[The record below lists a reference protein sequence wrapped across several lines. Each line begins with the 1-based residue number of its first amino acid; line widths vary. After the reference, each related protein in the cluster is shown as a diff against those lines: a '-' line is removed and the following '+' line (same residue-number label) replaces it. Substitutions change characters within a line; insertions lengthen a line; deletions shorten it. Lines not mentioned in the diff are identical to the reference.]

1 LTLKGDD
8 VILRGDIYEEH
19 MEDAMEVQRH
29 QVIVSGGGPAGIGA
43 AIAAARAGAGVLL
56 VERYGFLGGMAT
68 TALVYPW
75 MSHLAGD
82 RPIIGGVFQEV
93 VDRLSAMG
101 AYKERSF
108 DPEALK
114 QVLLE
119 MCLEANVR
127 LRLHSFVTDAVQDGQ
142 RVCGIVVHSKSGREV
157 FMADCVVDCTG
168 DADVAARS
176 GAETEKGRPEDGFVQ
191 PMTLMFR
198 MANVDTSRMPAREEM
213 NRLFTEAKSAGRIQ
227 CPRENVLWFYSTRPD
242 EIYFNTTRVVK
253 LDGTSAEDLTKAE
266 IEARRQTW
274 QIVEFL
280 KRDVPGFE
288 RSHLAATGP
297 QIGVRETRRLVGQ
310 YVLTE
315 EDVLSCRRFE
325 DEIAFSSY
333 PIDIHNP
340 QGAGTVIK
348 ALPKGGFYGIPY
360 RCLVPR
366 DLQGLLVAGRPIST
380 THEAHSSARIQCV
393 CYATG
398 QAAGIAA
405 AISAAEGIALSAL
418 DPEVVRAEIKKQG
431 GILE

>member
-1 LTLKGDD
+1 
-8 VILRGDIYEEH
+8 
-19 MEDAMEVQRH
+19 MEVHKH
-29 QVIVSGGGPAGIGA
+29 QVIVSGGGPAGVGA
-43 AIAAARAGAGVLL
+43 AIAASRAGARVLL

-68 TALVYPW
+68 AGLVYPW
-75 MSHLAGD
+75 MTNLAGEK
-82 RPIIGGVFQEV
+82 PVVGGIFQEV
-93 VDRLSAMG
+93 VDRLNALG
-101 AYKERSF
+101 ACERRRF

-127 LRLHSFVTDAVQDGQ
+127 LRLHSFVTDAVREGQ
-142 RVCGIVVHSKSGREV
+142 RVCGIVVHSKSGSEV
-157 FMADCVVDCTG
+157 FLADCVVDCTG
-168 DADVAARS
+168 DADVSARA
-176 GAETEKGRPEDGFVQ
+176 GAEMKKGREEDGSVQ
-191 PMTLMFR
+191 PMTLLFR
-198 MANVDTSRMPAREEM
+198 TAGVETSRMPGGEEM
-213 NRLFTEAKSAGRIQ
+213 NRLYTEAKNAGRID
-227 CPRENVLWFYSTRPD
+227 CPRENLLWFDTTRPD
-242 EIYFNTTRVVK
+242 EIHFNTTRVVEV
-253 LDGTSAEDLTKAE
+253 DGTNAEDLTKAE

-280 KRDVPGFE
+280 KREVPGFE
-288 RSHLAATGP
+288 RSYLVATGP
-297 QIGVRETRRLVGQ
+297 QIGIRETRRLVGK

-340 QGAGTVIK
+340 RGEGTVIK
-348 ALPKGGFYGIPY
+348 RLPEGGFYGIPY

-366 DLQGLLVAGRPIST
+366 ELQGLLVAGRPIST

-405 AISAAEGIALSAL
+405 AISSAEGSAPSDL
-418 DPEVVRAEIKKQG
+418 DAEVVRAEVKKQG

>member
-8 VILRGDIYEEH
+8 VILRGDIYQEH

-43 AIAAARAGAGVLL
+43 AIAAARAGARVLL

-68 TALVYPW
+68 TALVHPW

-93 VDRLSAMG
+93 VDRLSALG
-101 AYKERSF
+101 AYRERSF
-108 DPEALK
+108 DPEVLK

-127 LRLHSFVTDAVQDGQ
+127 LRLHSFVTDAVRDGQ
-142 RVCGIVVHSKSGREV
+142 RVCGIVVHSKSGGEV

-198 MANVDTSRMPAREEM
+198 MANVDTSRMPAREEI
-213 NRLFTEAKSAGRIQ
+213 NHLYAEAKNAGRIQ
-227 CPRENVLWFYSTRPD
+227 CPRENVLWFYTTRPD
-242 EIYFNTTRVVK
+242 EIYFNTTRVVEV
-253 LDGTSAEDLTKAE
+253 DGTSAEDLTKAE

-280 KRDVPGFE
+280 KREIPGFE
-288 RSHLAATGP
+288 RSHLVATGP

-340 QGAGTVIK
+340 RGEGSVIK

-366 DLQGLLVAGRPIST
+366 DLQGFLVAGRPIST

-405 AISAAEGIALSAL
+405 AISAAEGAALSAL
-418 DPEVVRAEIKKQG
+418 DAEVVRAEIKKQG